1 LVVSGKLPLS
11 NSSDHTN
18 FLAVSVGVV
27 GVGVGVIGVT
37 TTGAGAG
44 AGASFCAQKD
54 KERTVKTIVRGRIRI
69 KTIVNSELL
78 KFVLAN

>member
-1 LVVSGKLPLS
+1 
-11 NSSDHTN
+11 
-18 FLAVSVGVV
+18 
-27 GVGVGVIGVT
+27 VGVIGVT

>member
-44 AGASFCAQKD
+44 ASFCAQKD